1 MHVTLM
7 IQNILNY
14 IGNTKEVNYIMIEEK
29 EIAKIVLNLAD
40 KFYNDTLQ
48 PSAQELGYVM
58 GRIAHSLRIVGLIGL
73 VGDAAVIAEK
83 ILKEKMEKF
92 LYDSFSKTPNEKR
105 VLPDPTIICPLL
117 ENVANS
123 FNKEDIVKL
132 YSNLLSAATNKDTVE
147 KVHPAFVNIISQ
159 MTPLDAKL
167 FNRLNNPFYLA
178 ICNSYTEKSSKQL
191 QDIFLDD
198 EFTEIRADV
207 SLSINNL
214 ERLGLI
220 CVKFNMITTFA
231 SSMHQET
238 INRLKKTRY
247 YKECIQTYGESNVH
261 ACSVLGTISE
271 LGIAFRNICYK

>member
-1 MHVTLM
+1 
-7 IQNILNY
+7 
-14 IGNTKEVNYIMIEEK
+14 MIEEK
-29 EIAKIVLNLAD
+29 TISQVISNLVD

-48 PSAQELGYVM
+48 PPAKELGYVM
-58 GRIAHSLRIVGLIGL
+58 GRIAHTLRLIGLVGL

-83 ILKEKMEKF
+83 ILKEKMEEF
-92 LYDSFSKTPNEKR
+92 LYDSLSKTPNKKR

-123 FNKEDIVKL
+123 FNKKDIVNL
-132 YSNLLSAATNKDTVE
+132 YSNLLSAATNEDTIE

-178 ICNSYTEKSSKQL
+178 ICNSYTGESSKHL

-198 EFTEIRADV
+198 EFTEIRKDV

-220 CVKFNMITTFA
+220 YVKFNMITTFA

-271 LGIAFRNICYK
+271 LGIAFRTICYK